1 MTLKPLYFSFLSIL
15 LGSIAYA
22 QQDDSIEELE
32 SKLRLAVDDT
42 SKISYCVKLSE
53 LYTNPNEAKLYA
65 KLALDQSKN
74 ITNKAYKAKA
84 YHAMYSLMRKEGD
97 FEEAIKYCK
106 DEYNMYASQ
115 PENIKLAKCS
125 KDLGLLYY
133 SNHQYDLSIKYLSEA
148 RDFFSKLNEEKEAA
162 IVINRIGHLKKAT
175 GQYGQ
180 ALNDYLKSL
189 KIFEE
194 LNDKKQVA
202 NSYNSIG
209 IIHKLLSNYDKGEE
223 YYQKSLEIGIE
234 IKDSS
239 IIADAYN
246 NLGNILRVE
255 KQFDLA
261 EEYYFKSLDYRA
273 GNSNSIIYKSRKS
286 SYVYNNLGLTYL
298 EKKNYNKAIEFF
310 MKAIEIKYSIKD
322 WGSLTSTYSNLAE
335 AYLATNDFKNAHD
348 YLSKAEE
355 IALKDNSSDLAYIYK
370 YISLTYEK
378 ENNYKEA
385 LNYLHKSV
393 KFEDSLTKINQ
404 ADVVLLL
411 TAQFDHENQKHEID
425 LLEKKNQQLIRQQEE
440 LNDSEKR
447 YVSLNKIMIILII
460 ALVIAVVVAY
470 RKATFAKTTADQLEK
485 TNEELVKTL
494 ISKDEK
500 DMLIKEIHHRVKNN
514 LQIIKS
520 LVRLQLAASENQEA
534 NEILSEFEQ
543 RVSSMALVHEEL
555 YKSKNLTK
563 VKVKHYLTELVTNL
577 IHTYSIKKIDT
588 DISIESRTF
597 GIDTV
602 VPLGL
607 LVNEIISNALKH
619 GIKDIDTGKIT
630 CRITPLKGNKF
641 ELFIGDNGA
650 GFPENF
656 NFENPTTLGLELIQ
670 TLTEQLNGE
679 IEIINNDGAFYKIT
693 FENLDKDE

>member
-42 SKISYCVKLSE
+42 SKISYCVRLSE
-53 LYTNPNEAKLYA
+53 LYTSPKEAKLYA
-65 KLALDQSKN
+65 KLALNLSKN
-74 ITNKAYKAKA
+74 TNDKTYKIKA
-84 YHAMYSLMRKEGD
+84 YHAMFSLLRKEGNY
-97 FEEAIKYCK
+97 EEAIKYCK
-106 DEYNMYASQ
+106 EEYDIYVSE
-115 PENIKLAKCS
+115 PETLNLAKCS
-125 KDLGLLYY
+125 KDLGVLYLY
-133 SNHQYDLSIKYLSEA
+133 NHQYDLSIKYLSEA
-148 RDFFSKLNEEKEAA
+148 RDLFFKLNEKEEAA
-162 IVINRIGHLKKAT
+162 LVINRIGQLKKIT
-175 GQYGQ
+175 KQYGQ
-180 ALNDYLKSL
+180 ALKDYLQSL

-194 LNDKKQVA
+194 INDKKQIA
-202 NSYNSIG
+202 KSYNNIG
-209 IIHKLLSNYDKGEE
+209 IIHKLLSNYEKSKEF
-223 YYQKSLEIGIE
+223 YQKSLQIGKEIN
-234 IKDSS
+234 DSS

-246 NLGNILRVE
+246 NWGNVLRVE
-255 KQFDLA
+255 KVFDLA
-261 EEYYFKSLDYRA
+261 EDYYFKSLNYRA
-273 GNSNSIIYKSRKS
+273 GYSNSIIYKSRKS

-310 MKAIEIKYSIKD
+310 MMAIEIKFSIKD
-322 WGSLTSTYSNLAE
+322 WESLTSTYSNIAE
-335 AYLATNDFKNAHD
+335 AYLAINDFKNAHE
-348 YLSKAEE
+348 YLSKAQE
-355 IALKDNSSDLAYIYK
+355 IALNGNSSDLVFIYK
-370 YISLTYEK
+370 NLSLAYEK
-378 ENNYKEA
+378 ENDFKKA
-385 LNYLHKSV
+385 LNYLQKSI
-393 KFEDSLTKINQ
+393 KIKDSLTKINQ

-411 TAQFDHENQKHEID
+411 TAQFDHENQKNEID
-425 LLEKKNQQLIRQQEE
+425 LLEKKNQQLTQQQNEINE
-440 LNDSEKR
+440 SEKR
-447 YVSLNKIMIILII
+447 YVSLNRIMIFLIVALII
-460 ALVIAVVVAY
+460 AVIVAY
-470 RKATFAKTTADQLEK
+470 RKATFAKTTAEQLEE
-485 TNEELVKTL
+485 TNKELVKTL

-500 DMLIKEIHHRVKNN
+500 DILIKEIHHRVKNN

-520 LVRLQLAASENQEA
+520 LVRLQLAVSENQEA

-555 YKSKNLTK
+555 YKSKDLTK

-577 IHTYSIKKIDT
+577 IHTYSIKKVDT
-588 DISIESRTF
+588 DINIESITF

-619 GIKDIDTGKIT
+619 GIKDIDKGKII
-630 CRITPLKGNKF
+630 CRITPLKGNKY

-656 NFENPTTLGLELIQ
+656 NFENPATLGLELIQ
-670 TLTEQLNGE
+670 TLSEQLNGE